1 MRRTFTALAA
11 LLCSLSVSGEDTA
24 GAIDGKALRGILA
37 PAGDV
42 TARVGRE
49 LAAFDADFS
58 GELEAREFS
67 KWVTQLRLQ
76 QQVAAGAASDENAA
90 RAWAAEAFKT
100 ADSDGSGGVNPGEMI
115 AFLGGA

>member
-1 MRRTFTALAA
+1 MYRALACT
-11 LLCSLSVSGEDTA
+11 LLCCTLP
-24 GAIDGKALRGILA
+24 AIGQEPAATPDGKSLRNILA

-76 QQVAAGAASDENAA
+76 QQTAAGTPTDEASA
-90 RAWAAEAFKT
+90 RAWAAEAFKA
-100 ADSDGSGGVNPGEMI
+100 ADTDGSGGVSPPEMI